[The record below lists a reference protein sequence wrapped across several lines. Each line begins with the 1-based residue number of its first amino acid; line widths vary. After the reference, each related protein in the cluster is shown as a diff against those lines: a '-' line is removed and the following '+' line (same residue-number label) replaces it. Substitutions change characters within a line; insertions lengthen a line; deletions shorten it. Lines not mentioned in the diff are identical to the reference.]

1 MQYCCR
7 PRRHRLE
14 LILLCGAILSG
25 VQLGT
30 NAFCPSSF
38 RRRPVRM
45 IDANRR
51 TATARSAVRER
62 SDDTGEPPLFK
73 SVEDLEALTVVK
85 LKQELK
91 MRGLKQSGRKADLVR
106 LLAAEPGVLTPP
118 SPPPPPPPGDVLS
131 DEEVARWMEEDTVL
145 PPPQPKT
152 KRKKKRRP
160 TRPVAVTAEEVLGGI
175 PAARTF
181 SSSRL
186 GSAAAAKELI
196 RDAELADVVP
206 ARLPPKDQAASRKT
220 RGTETGQTSAS
231 SSSSSRK
238 AAAKTPRR
246 SNTNNGAKPGDGPAA
261 GASTTTPP
269 LLLPEPTEDMR
280 KRAIIM
286 DLLERRETTFELEEG
301 LQPADV
307 PRSDAYV
314 VSTKKALRPWDGPHA
329 DRAETHVV
337 VLLTDVFGY
346 GDSFTRNAAD
356 EIAEVCD
363 AIVVVPDMF
372 RRRPWTHEQP
382 EEEYEDWRSSHDPVA
397 VANDIRACVDFARK
411 EYKATS
417 LGLVGFCYGGG
428 RALEEA
434 AAGVVKPDNV
444 VVFYPTR
451 YDVSEVA
458 SRVTCPVAAFFAE
471 HDVLPGATV
480 EDARA
485 LREQLRDNEKA
496 SECASQTTVPDFQV
510 RLCPGAGHG
519 FAHRPTEKDTENAE
533 DAMLLA
539 TSWLEL
545 YLQKHFPTEPGGVK
559 ESKFGFWDLPATSGA
574 S

>member
-1 MQYCCR
+1 MEHCYR
-7 PRRHRLE
+7 PRHHRLE

-38 RRRPVRM
+38 RRRPVR
-45 IDANRR
+45 ITDANRR
-51 TATARSAVRER
+51 TATARSAVCEH

-91 MRGLKQSGRKADLVR
+91 VRGLKHSGRKADLVR

-118 SPPPPPPPGDVLS
+118 SPPPSPPSSPPGDVLS

-145 PPPQPKT
+145 PPPQPKP
-152 KRKKKRRP
+152 KGKKRRP

-206 ARLPPKDQAASRKT
+206 ARAPPKDQAASRKT
-220 RGTETGQTSAS
+220 RSTEMGQASALS
-231 SSSSSRK
+231 SSSSGK
-238 AAAKTPRR
+238 AAATTPRR
-246 SNTNNGAKPGDGPAA
+246 SNTNNGAKPGDGPAT

-301 LQPADV
+301 LHPADL
-307 PRSDAYV
+307 PRSGAYV

-382 EEEYEDWRSSHDPVA
+382 EEEYEDWRSSHDPDA

-411 EYKATS
+411 EFKATS

-480 EDARA
+480 EDACA
-485 LREQLRDNEKA
+485 LREKLRDNEKA
-496 SECASQTTVPDFQV
+496 SARFPGEALPRGWA
-510 RLCPGAGHG
+510 RLRAPANGEGHG
-519 FAHRPTEKDTENAE
+519 ER
-533 DAMLLA
+533 
-539 TSWLEL
+539 
-545 YLQKHFPTEPGGVK
+545 
-559 ESKFGFWDLPATSGA
+559 
-574 S
+574 